1 MSPSKIIT
9 ALASVIFVFL
19 MAPATAGVDTGDG
32 QMTANGVL
40 DRVADAKIHVV
51 ASLILGVVGSAVV
64 VDLKKHHE
72 FEYSEN
78 IPVVHSD
85 LEVYTPIQNLSVTQ
99 SFPVTQSLS
108 VSQSVPVTMS
118 FPITKRFSATQ
129 KTVAVSERHAPSM

>member
-32 QMTANGVL
+32 QMTVNDTL
-40 DRVADAKIHVV
+40 DRVVVDAKIPVIV
-51 ASLILGVVGSAVV
+51 SLILGVVGSAVV
-64 VDLKKHHE
+64 VDLKKHYE

-85 LEVYTPIQNLSVTQ
+85 LEVFTPIQ
-99 SFPVTQSLS
+99 SF
-108 VSQSVPVTMS
+108 PVTMS
-118 FPITKRFSATQ
+118 FPITKRSSATQ

>member
-19 MAPATAGVDTGDG
+19 MAPATAGVDTGVG
-32 QMTANGVL
+32 QMTVNDTL
-40 DRVADAKIHVV
+40 DRVVVDAKILVI

-64 VDLKKHHE
+64 VDLKKHYE
-72 FEYSEN
+72 YEYSEN

-85 LEVYTPIQNLSVTQ
+85 LEVLTPFQSLSVTQ
-99 SFPVTQSLS
+99 SFPVS
-108 VSQSVPVTMS
+108 MS
-118 FPITKRFSATQ
+118 FPITKRSSAAQ